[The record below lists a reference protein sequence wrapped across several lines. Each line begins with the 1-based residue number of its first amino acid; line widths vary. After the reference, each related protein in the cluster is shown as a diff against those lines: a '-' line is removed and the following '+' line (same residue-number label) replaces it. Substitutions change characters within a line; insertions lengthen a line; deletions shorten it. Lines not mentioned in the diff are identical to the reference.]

1 MCKSL
6 IFVHPQFVRAKSL
19 MTFRSLIE
27 NVVEILICYQDL
39 CLYISV
45 LAAGSPVEVRSLACL
60 VGSHIL
66 VDVPFFL
73 PLCFWKWL
81 RVCRPI
87 LYVLGIVLQKSR
99 IVAVSSRSV
108 KEAKSLTFHPWN
120 PVMNTSLESERKQL
134 LK

>member
-1 MCKSL
+1 M
-6 IFVHPQFVRAKSL
+6 
-19 MTFRSLIE
+19 FRSLIE

-39 CLYISV
+39 CLVHQCVSSWFPS
-45 LAAGSPVEVRSLACL
+45 GGEESSLLSWLTHLGGC
-60 VGSHIL
+60 S
-66 VDVPFFL
+66 FFL

-81 RVCRPI
+81 RVCCPI

-108 KEAKSLTFHPWN
+108 REAKSLTFHLWN
-120 PVMNTSLESERKQL
+120 PVMNTSLESKRKQL